1 MVRYYGRARQR
12 TGSVNTNQLGLKM
25 SGCVSK
31 VGRSAFCRVSLS
43 QRVKCNQKRCGNVV
57 VNGVV
62 MKTNTAPCV
71 AAQPRS
77 RAVAGGVG
85 RIWSPRI

>member
-31 VGRSAFCRVSLS
+31 VGRSAFCRVSIAK
-43 QRVKCNQKRCGNVV
+43 RVKCNQTRCGDVV

-62 MKTNTAPCV
+62 IRKNEGQCV

>member
-43 QRVKCNQKRCGNVV
+43 HRVKCNQKRCGNVV

-62 MKTNTAPCV
+62 LRSNMQPCV
-71 AAQPRS
+71 APQPRS

-85 RIWSPRI
+85 SIWSPRI